1 MATITVLQIDVLTE
15 EAIELQLVKQNLM
28 FTNHVTEG
36 WELNLLLSHS
46 WCNALGCVYPLQS
59 FLTRVLEKM
68 PFANLLCCVSPLE
81 GERVLSKL
89 TRLPLL
95 KLEIF

>member
-46 WCNALGCVYPLQS
+46 WCNALGSPFSPEFWRKCLLQISYAVYHH
-59 FLTRVLEKM
+59 
-68 PFANLLCCVSPLE
+68 
-81 GERVLSKL
+81 
-89 TRLPLL
+89 
-95 KLEIF
+95 